1 LSRFR
6 FIRAQK
12 AAYPIALLCR
22 VLEVS
27 RAGYYAWARR
37 RLSGRARRDAELTE
51 QIEQIHSHSR
61 ATYGAPRIHADL
73 AAGGIRVGRKRVARL
88 MRAAGLVGCRR
99 GRRTVRTT
107 VADPAAT
114 AAPNVV
120 ARHFHAVAPDRL
132 WVGDITY
139 VPTDEGWLYAAV
151 LLDACSRRVVG
162 WAIADHLR
170 TDLALDA
177 LTMALTRRR
186 PAAGEGGLVHHT
198 DRGCQYTAGR
208 YRAVLTAH
216 GVSCSMSRA
225 GNCLDNAMAESFF
238 ATLKGELIDRQRWPT
253 RAAARRAIFE
263 WIEVFYNRQRRHS
276 ALGYLSPAAFEE
288 CLAGAIAA

>member
-1 LSRFR
+1 MSRFR
-6 FIRAQK
+6 FIRAEK
-12 AAYPIALLCR
+12 VTYPIALLCR

-37 RLSGRARRDAELTE
+37 GRSLRAQRDAELTE
-51 QIEQIHSHSR
+51 QIGQIHRQSR

-73 AAGGIRVGRKRVARL
+73 AAAGIHVGGKRVARL
-88 MRAAGLVGCRR
+88 MRGAGLRGCRR

-114 AAPNVV
+114 AAPDLVT
-120 ARHFHAVAPDRL
+120 RHFHPAATDRL

-139 VPTDEGWLYAAV
+139 VPTDEGWLYVAV

-162 WAIADHLR
+162 WAMADHLR
-170 TDLALDA
+170 TELALDA
-177 LTMALTRRR
+177 LTMALGRRR
-186 PAAGEGGLVHHT
+186 PAGGELVHHT
-198 DRGCQYTAGR
+198 DRGCQYTAER
-208 YRAVLTAH
+208 YRAVLAAH

-288 CLAGAIAA
+288 GPAGAIAA